1 MGHYADLTFKVQM
14 FLEVVFGKILHYQNV
29 CIFSLFLY
37 IFLFDFMVCVCV
49 CVHVEVVGGMIIRLG
64 ISFLSDI
71 LQTMPIS
78 VLIYNN
84 DSRRC
89 HSLFLLLLCET
100 LL

>member
-49 CVHVEVVGGMIIRLG
+49 CVHVEVV
-64 ISFLSDI
+64 
-71 LQTMPIS
+71 
-78 VLIYNN
+78 
-84 DSRRC
+84 
-89 HSLFLLLLCET
+89 
-100 LL
+100 

>member
-71 LQTMPIS
+71 RQTMPIS

-89 HSLFLLLLCET
+89 HSLFLLLLGET